1 MAEEDLDDAS
11 HSQPRLIR
19 EVLPCAVATCA
30 VEGRTFLVRTDPPV
44 EGLAFDEDASEGI
57 HPSLAFDRM
66 DYSQG
71 TRLVKRRIVAAC
83 TVAAVVVVA
92 E

>member
-1 MAEEDLDDAS
+1 MVEEDLDDAS
-11 HSQPRLIR
+11 YSQSRLIQ
-19 EVLPCAVATCA
+19 EAPPYVVATCA
-30 VEGRTFLVRTDPPV
+30 VEGRTFSVHTDHLVG
-44 EGLAFDEDASEGI
+44 ELAFDEDSSEGI
-57 HPSLAFDRM
+57 HPCLAFDRK

-71 TRLVKRRIVAAC
+71 TRLVKRHIVAAC